1 MPTESRR
8 LLHRVGI
15 RDRRFLA
22 VVAGAAAIATPV
34 AVVFSGSHPSSGC
47 VTTTRAGFMG
57 AQTYRYCGAAAVV
70 ACRTQAARDPSLA
83 ASCRRESVGA
93 EALRP

>member
-1 MPTESRR
+1 VPAESQR
-8 LLHRVGI
+8 LLRRVGA

-22 VVAGAAAIATPV
+22 VVAGVAAIATPV
-34 AVVFSGSHPSSGC
+34 AVVFSGSHPPSGC

-57 AQTYRYCGAAAVV
+57 GQTYRYCGAAAVV
-70 ACRTQAARDPSLA
+70 ACRTRAARDPSLA
-83 ASCRRESVGA
+83 ASCRRESLDA